1 RTDSESKK
9 SETETDKAIAPI
21 VESQQPPVEE
31 TETAAT
37 EKPVTAVGN
46 GAQFS
51 IERADFPSP
60 YYLNLLRT
68 RIQKKWRP
76 PPRRNRSIQAIVSF
90 RILRSGR
97 FMDVGLARVSGN
109 GMFDLAAQ
117 RAIHAAGPLPP
128 LPANFSGPYLTVHI
142 EFEGL

>member
-1 RTDSESKK
+1 
-9 SETETDKAIAPI
+9 
-21 VESQQPPVEE
+21 
-31 TETAAT
+31 
-37 EKPVTAVGN
+37 VGN

-51 IERADFPSP
+51 IEAADFPSP

-68 RIQKKWRP
+68 RIQQKWRP
-76 PPRRNRSIQAIVSF
+76 PPRRNKSIQAVVSF

-97 FMDVGLARVSGN
+97 FMDIGLSQASGN